1 MLQFMRSFKGQVAL
15 ELIIM
20 LQKYNRLFSLHAVFM
35 ILINSNSQS
44 HSPQYMRL
52 KRLRLSEIEPNG

>member
-44 HSPQYMRL
+44 HSPRYMRL
-52 KRLRLSEIEPNG
+52 KILWLSGVEPNG